1 MDYQQIPVRRQRPV
15 RTREGVPVITF
26 TPPRTCNPVPSPQ
39 SQKPL
44 PPQGQNGHCGGEQE
58 SRTDFQFV
66 AHVGS
71 LNREGVASTRKATTE
86 KKRYTVNRFRACAA
100 SVPLQSLTVAA
111 ELSVASTAP
120 EMASML
126 ESLEMGVERQRTTR
140 RSRATV
146 EGMCLLLVTSFGVC
160 LLTNKNLL
168 SVFRCPYRALESQ
181 SVEETPQRTRS
192 RSRGE

>member
-39 SQKPL
+39 SQKPS

-58 SRTDFQFV
+58 SWTDFQFV

-160 LLTNKNLL
+160 LLTNKTLL

>member
-39 SQKPL
+39 SQKPS

-58 SRTDFQFV
+58 SWTDFQFV

-111 ELSVASTAP
+111 ELSVASTA
-120 EMASML
+120 ATDKFC
-126 ESLEMGVERQRTTR
+126 EMGVEHQWSTR
-140 RSRATV
+140 ACRATV
-146 EGMCLLLVTSFGVC
+146 EGTCLL
-160 LLTNKNLL
+160 
-168 SVFRCPYRALESQ
+168 
-181 SVEETPQRTRS
+181 
-192 RSRGE
+192 